1 MTTLFNYYR
10 QKVDEDGNIVF
21 EKVEEEDIKIC
32 GKRLEEVIR
41 ILNGLDIEKRYQ
53 IEMTMENLIKYKE
66 IIDAEINKQLEESLN
81 RQWRNFK
88 EED

>member
-1 MTTLFNYYR
+1 MTTLLNYYR

-21 EKVEEEDIKIC
+21 EKVKEEDIKIC
-32 GKRLEEVIR
+32 GKRLEEVIK

-53 IEMTMENLIKYKE
+53 IEMTMENLIRYKE
-66 IIDAEINKQLEESLN
+66 IIDDEINKQLEESLK

>member
-1 MTTLFNYYR
+1 MTTLFDYYR
-10 QKVDEDGNIVF
+10 KKIDEDGNIVF
-21 EKVEEEDIKIC
+21 EKVKEEDIKIC
-32 GKRLEEVIR
+32 GKRIEEVIT

>member
-10 QKVDEDGNIVF
+10 QKYEEDGNIVF
-21 EKVEEEDIKIC
+21 EKVKEEDIKIC
-32 GKRLEEVIR
+32 GKRIEEVIM

-66 IIDAEINKQLEESLN
+66 IIDDEINKQLEESLK

>member
-10 QKVDEDGNIVF
+10 QKIDEDGNIVF
-21 EKVEEEDIKIC
+21 EKVKEEDIKIC
-32 GKRLEEVIR
+32 GKRLEEVIK

-53 IEMTMENLIKYKE
+53 IEMTMENLIRYKE

>member
-21 EKVEEEDIKIC
+21 EKVKEEDIKIC
-32 GKRLEEVIR
+32 GKRIEEVIT
-41 ILNGLDIEKRYQ
+41 ILDGLDIEKRYQ

-66 IIDAEINKQLEESLN
+66 ILDAEINKKLEESLN
-81 RQWRNFK
+81 RQWQNFQK
-88 EED
+88 ED